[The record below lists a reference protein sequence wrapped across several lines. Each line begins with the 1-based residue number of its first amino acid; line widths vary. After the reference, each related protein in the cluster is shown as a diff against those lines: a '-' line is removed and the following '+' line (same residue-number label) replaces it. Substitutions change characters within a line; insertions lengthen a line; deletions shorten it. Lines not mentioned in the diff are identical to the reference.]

1 MPRNSTDDG
10 EEQLANATKTSRRA
24 SAMGSSSYYEKSSYD
39 DDDDED
45 LELLE
50 LERRLNDEVDEDF
63 FAEPKRF
70 NTIHRVIDVLGL
82 QMIDDATVQSSHK
95 DLSKNPAYRNLKAQY
110 QIVEG
115 AIEHMAVIHCAD
127 LNGSVIQVGKVARQ
141 FNDAVSRVRQLR
153 QQVRDIQDTLGA
165 SANPNETGNSKQR
178 PQNAASMSL
187 RELWLK
193 KLECESVLALLDR
206 LDIIRAAPARFD
218 QYISQQ
224 PCRIGAAVLQI
235 SSALKTM
242 FSDDVAQVQALHKIM
257 EQLLLRK
264 QKGEEI
270 VWETLQDIIYLR
282 NGNEVRQAASIPRL
296 AASKRD
302 SASLASGDRNRS
314 LQTSTSAC
322 VENKRLSAVYNSY
335 GMYNPFALFEGLED
349 TLFLSVEERDDAMS
363 VTSLGSDASIFSL
376 EENFDEEEELALLN
390 GSPVRS
396 SQFVNSVEDSTTN
409 SGAVLR
415 KEALSEKK
423 LMMIPVPVLDT
434 ELDLEADERRCM
446 EDLLLNE
453 LTRKANMKPSVSRQ
467 RQLPRFGD
475 SVMALR
481 IIVECLSELKRLD
494 DVERV
499 LSDSL
504 QTEIRTLVQKEQ
516 ARTFARMEK
525 RRSAQS
531 IRSSM
536 TRESMQ
542 DFRRH
547 MTNLL
552 SAFGCVMLRMSH
564 LAQILRYRIS
574 SDKEL
579 LKSIPSPSTVMRT
592 VLNQAWDS
600 MQREI
605 RDFLKVCLHP
615 SERENGLAGAVD
627 NANTPFESG
636 LFSMNIVATGS
647 KLGIEGV
654 SSATRSN
661 VMEMSTSKFVSTV
674 LFAKTKAHPHPRH
687 ALVFRKSIS
696 RWTSALSD
704 AKLALAKLTG
714 EDTSAPSFV
723 TMTEIPVLTYLD
735 QVIEKELLPDMQVE
749 AVNGTVLGL
758 ERRDAFDPVLDR
770 GLYARPHSNDPRDV
784 EMCVACKSMFNAT
797 GPLFLALHR
806 LPQDGEMYMPLV
818 AVLEHTVLT
827 FMSRVKAQVAKLC
840 SGKTA
845 LIMLSE
851 EEGEATSFSAV
862 MERRRP
868 FNRLVDAYSDGFLST
883 SSLGAEKRG
892 QSSGLIPLAPSPS
905 DTVGRKNAANSAV
918 EGARSLDEFVDG
930 TEGED
935 AALQFELSYLKP
947 YLDFSQEN
955 KKISISTDEELMR
968 AACLAHSLLKLA
980 GLLEARLTIYGKDG
994 KTKLL
999 SSTRALREAI
1009 KTIRTSGIKMAKFC
1023 RLDMLF
1029 QTISRMSRVCK
1040 SSTLVAQDAV
1050 RIPSSVNDLGDYIT
1064 SASDNLREAAG
1075 NAVTAYIFSTLEQF
1089 IPYFL
1094 MQNVRLIAQGH
1105 GVIQK
1110 APLTLNGVESLD
1122 RSGSVLYRDL
1132 KGATSF
1138 DNSFWDVELAAA
1150 SFEKSAGFIAMLEF
1164 DMEELVAYYMANSED
1179 YSDADFELMFTTTG
1193 PRRRGDV
1200 GRFHMAK
1207 RQLQ

>member
-10 EEQLANATKTSRRA
+10 EEQLASATKTSRRA

-165 SANPNETGNSKQR
+165 SASPNETGNSKQR

-206 LDIIRAAPARFD
+206 LDIIRAAPAKFD
-218 QYISQQ
+218 QFISQQ

-235 SSALKTM
+235 SRALKTM

-282 NGNEVRQAASIPRL
+282 NGNEVRLAAPIPRL

-302 SASLASGDRNRS
+302 TASLASGDRNRG
-314 LQTSTSAC
+314 LQANASTR

-349 TLFLSVEERDDAMS
+349 TLFLSDEERDDAMS
-363 VTSLGSDASIFSL
+363 ITSLGSDASIFSL

-390 GSPVRS
+390 GTPVRS
-396 SQFVNSVEDSTTN
+396 SQSVNSVGDSTTN
-409 SGAVLR
+409 SGAALR

-423 LMMIPVPVLDT
+423 LMMIPIPVLDT

-481 IIVECLSELKRLD
+481 IIIECLSELKRLD

-516 ARTFARMEK
+516 ARTFARIEK

-536 TRESMQ
+536 TKESMQ

-547 MTNLL
+547 LTNLL

-564 LAQILRYRIS
+564 LAQILRYRIVR
-574 SDKEL
+574 
-579 LKSIPSPSTVMRT
+579 IY
-592 VLNQAWDS
+592 
-600 MQREI
+600 
-605 RDFLKVCLHP
+605 
-615 SERENGLAGAVD
+615 
-627 NANTPFESG
+627 
-636 LFSMNIVATGS
+636 
-647 KLGIEGV
+647 
-654 SSATRSN
+654 
-661 VMEMSTSKFVSTV
+661 
-674 LFAKTKAHPHPRH
+674 
-687 ALVFRKSIS
+687 
-696 RWTSALSD
+696 
-704 AKLALAKLTG
+704 LALMSGRSFLN
-714 EDTSAPSFV
+714 SNLHFLYRAPTRNCLS
-723 TMTEIPVLTYLD
+723 
-735 QVIEKELLPDMQVE
+735 QSHLLPPLCEQY
-749 AVNGTVLGL
+749 LI
-758 ERRDAFDPVLDR
+758 RR
-770 GLYARPHSNDPRDV
+770 GI
-784 EMCVACKSMFNAT
+784 
-797 GPLFLALHR
+797 
-806 LPQDGEMYMPLV
+806 
-818 AVLEHTVLT
+818 
-827 FMSRVKAQVAKLC
+827 LC
-840 SGKTA
+840 SAKY
-845 LIMLSE
+845 
-851 EEGEATSFSAV
+851 V
-862 MERRRP
+862 
-868 FNRLVDAYSDGFLST
+868 
-883 SSLGAEKRG
+883 
-892 QSSGLIPLAPSPS
+892 
-905 DTVGRKNAANSAV
+905 
-918 EGARSLDEFVDG
+918 
-930 TEGED
+930 
-935 AALQFELSYLKP
+935 
-947 YLDFSQEN
+947 
-955 KKISISTDEELMR
+955 IS
-968 AACLAHSLLKLA
+968 
-980 GLLEARLTIYGKDG
+980 
-994 KTKLL
+994 
-999 SSTRALREAI
+999 
-1009 KTIRTSGIKMAKFC
+1009 
-1023 RLDMLF
+1023 
-1029 QTISRMSRVCK
+1029 
-1040 SSTLVAQDAV
+1040 
-1050 RIPSSVNDLGDYIT
+1050 
-1064 SASDNLREAAG
+1064 
-1075 NAVTAYIFSTLEQF
+1075 
-1089 IPYFL
+1089 
-1094 MQNVRLIAQGH
+1094 
-1105 GVIQK
+1105 
-1110 APLTLNGVESLD
+1110 
-1122 RSGSVLYRDL
+1122 
-1132 KGATSF
+1132 
-1138 DNSFWDVELAAA
+1138 
-1150 SFEKSAGFIAMLEF
+1150 
-1164 DMEELVAYYMANSED
+1164 
-1179 YSDADFELMFTTTG
+1179 
-1193 PRRRGDV
+1193 
-1200 GRFHMAK
+1200 
-1207 RQLQ
+1207 

>member
-1 MPRNSTDDG
+1 
-10 EEQLANATKTSRRA
+10 
-24 SAMGSSSYYEKSSYD
+24 
-39 DDDDED
+39 
-45 LELLE
+45 
-50 LERRLNDEVDEDF
+50 
-63 FAEPKRF
+63 
-70 NTIHRVIDVLGL
+70 
-82 QMIDDATVQSSHK
+82 
-95 DLSKNPAYRNLKAQY
+95 
-110 QIVEG
+110 
-115 AIEHMAVIHCAD
+115 
-127 LNGSVIQVGKVARQ
+127 
-141 FNDAVSRVRQLR
+141 
-153 QQVRDIQDTLGA
+153 
-165 SANPNETGNSKQR
+165 
-178 PQNAASMSL
+178 
-187 RELWLK
+187 
-193 KLECESVLALLDR
+193 
-206 LDIIRAAPARFD
+206 
-218 QYISQQ
+218 
-224 PCRIGAAVLQI
+224 
-235 SSALKTM
+235 
-242 FSDDVAQVQALHKIM
+242 
-257 EQLLLRK
+257 
-264 QKGEEI
+264 
-270 VWETLQDIIYLR
+270 
-282 NGNEVRQAASIPRL
+282 
-296 AASKRD
+296 
-302 SASLASGDRNRS
+302 
-314 LQTSTSAC
+314 
-322 VENKRLSAVYNSY
+322 
-335 GMYNPFALFEGLED
+335 
-349 TLFLSVEERDDAMS
+349 
-363 VTSLGSDASIFSL
+363 
-376 EENFDEEEELALLN
+376 
-390 GSPVRS
+390 
-396 SQFVNSVEDSTTN
+396 
-409 SGAVLR
+409 
-415 KEALSEKK
+415 
-423 LMMIPVPVLDT
+423 
-434 ELDLEADERRCM
+434 
-446 EDLLLNE
+446 
-453 LTRKANMKPSVSRQ
+453 
-467 RQLPRFGD
+467 
-475 SVMALR
+475 
-481 IIVECLSELKRLD
+481 
-494 DVERV
+494 
-499 LSDSL
+499 
-504 QTEIRTLVQKEQ
+504 
-516 ARTFARMEK
+516 
-525 RRSAQS
+525 
-531 IRSSM
+531 
-536 TRESMQ
+536 
-542 DFRRH
+542 
-547 MTNLL
+547 
-552 SAFGCVMLRMSH
+552 
-564 LAQILRYRIS
+564 
-574 SDKEL
+574 
-579 LKSIPSPSTVMRT
+579 MRT

-636 LFSMNIVATGS
+636 LFSMNIVATGN
-647 KLGIEGV
+647 KLGNEGV

-770 GLYARPHSNDPRDV
+770 GLYARPHSNDPPDV

-868 FNRLVDAYSDGFLST
+868 FNRLVDAYADGFLAGSPLT
-883 SSLGAEKRG
+883 AEKRG

-905 DTVGRKNAANSAV
+905 DTVGRKNAADGAV

-947 YLDFSQEN
+947 YLDFSQES
-955 KKISISTDEELMR
+955 KKISISSDEELMR

-980 GLLEARLTIYGKDG
+980 GLLESRLTIYGKDG

-1179 YSDADFELMFTTTG
+1179 YSEADFELMFTMTG